1 MVRIRNISF
10 KRQIKSTKYVISK
23 YQNVE
28 LIIKIGML
36 GDMNPE
42 GSGAKG
48 YMGQTLRDKMLKI
61 FGILRM
67 LNPEAFR
74 LIPYRPE
81 CV

>member
-10 KRQIKSTKYVISK
+10 KRQIKYAGSTKYVISK

-42 GSGAKG
+42 GSRAKG

-61 FGILRM
+61 FGILRDAE
-67 LNPEAFR
+67 P
-74 LIPYRPE
+74 
-81 CV
+81 

>member
-10 KRQIKSTKYVISK
+10 KRQIKYAGSTKYVISK

-36 GDMNPE
+36 RDMNPE

-48 YMGQTLRDKMLKI
+48 
-61 FGILRM
+61 
-67 LNPEAFR
+67 
-74 LIPYRPE
+74 
-81 CV
+81 